1 MHALRNGITSSVR
14 SLFTIVYPPLKAAAF
29 VSTLPPNMKTATFA
43 MGCFW
48 HPDALFGCQKGVH
61 RTRVGYTGG
70 SLHNPTYRNLGDHT
84 EAIDIDFDPEVI
96 SYEKLL
102 KLFWKNHDST
112 ETHKRQYRSV
122 IFYRDDEQKSSA
134 QESKKEM
141 ENNSSRPIVT
151 TIEPFNKFYNA
162 EDYHQKYYLQTHH
175 VKLFISLGLKPNEL
189 VDSTIAAKLNGYVV
203 GENTL
208 DAFNSDAELRS
219 LSPENR
225 SYVEKMI
232 ARGKQAHC

>member
-1 MHALRNGITSSVR
+1 MHTLRNVFNSGAR
-14 SLFTIVYPPLKAAAF
+14 SLFTIVFPASKAVAF

-70 SLHNPTYRNLGDHT
+70 TLHNPTYRNLGDHT

-96 SYEKLL
+96 TYEKLL
-102 KLFWKNHDST
+102 KLFWKNHDPT

-122 IFYRDDEQKSSA
+122 IFYRDEEQKSLA

-141 ENNSSRPIVT
+141 ENVFKNHIVT
-151 TIEPFNKFYNA
+151 ALEPFNKFYNA

-175 VKLFISLGLKPNEL
+175 TKLFNSLGLKPKDL

-208 DAFNSDAELRS
+208 DAFNSDSELLG

-232 ARGKQAHC
+232 ARGKQTHC